1 MKYDKKSKVDV
12 WFQSHTDAENLR
24 EKQSAFSGDPA
35 SWEGLSSRRKTSGD
49 FCHQALDARGS
60 WVTLRSQTRPCLP
73 IFYCVSSPAHSRTIH
88 GLRVPLGPSIPHVP
102 LRKAETGNSHSMEGS
117 LTHPYHGDGKARA
130 PGVNCCCQ
138 AAMLG
143 GGGPTP
149 LPHTCRHKQAHVK
162 NQPGSPNCTW
172 YGHLPPRKR
181 TGTTRRRARASSA
194 AAWQLRFKALAP

>member
-1 MKYDKKSKVDV
+1 ME
-12 WFQSHTDAENLR
+12 TLLPGR
-24 EKQSAFSGDPA
+24 
-35 SWEGLSSRRKTSGD
+35 GLSSRRRTSGD

-73 IFYCVSSPAHSRTIH
+73 IFYCASSPAHSRTTH
-88 GLRVPLGPSIPHVP
+88 GLGVPLGPSIPYVP

-130 PGVNCCCQ
+130 PGVNCGCQ

-162 NQPGSPNCTW
+162 NQQALQIAPGMATCHHGNRLAQPE
-172 YGHLPPRKR
+172 GGPEPPVLQL
-181 TGTTRRRARASSA
+181 GSSGSR
-194 AAWQLRFKALAP
+194 LSIPD